1 MKCMHMISRD
11 RDHPDDSAIP
21 LSQPARSRPVLCYS
35 NYLQSSFKEVR
46 SYHFYLGCIFSK
58 FPSTQI
64 CHPPVMDE
72 EAILFTERGR
82 AGRDLAKN
90 LRGGAGRGTPPSP
103 QCGAGRGWGGEHTAC
118 NS

>member
-1 MKCMHMISRD
+1 MECMHMISRD

-58 FPSTQI
+58 FPSTQL
-64 CHPPVMDE
+64 CHPPGMDE
-72 EAILFTERGR
+72 EAILFTERGG
-82 AGRDLAKN
+82 AGRGKAN
-90 LRGGAGRGTPPSP
+90 FYGAGRGTPPSP
-103 QCGAGRGWGGEHTAC
+103 GAGKGSKFAARWHL
-118 NS
+118 